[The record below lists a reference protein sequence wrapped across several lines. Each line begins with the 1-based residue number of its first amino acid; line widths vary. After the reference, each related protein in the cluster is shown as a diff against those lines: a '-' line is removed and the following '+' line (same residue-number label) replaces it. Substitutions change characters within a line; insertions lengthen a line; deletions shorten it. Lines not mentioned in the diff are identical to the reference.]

1 MKAAV
6 YQGPH
11 KEQTIEEVDVD
22 TPREHEVLVRT
33 AASGVCHSD
42 MHYTDGSGLTM
53 GVPGILGH
61 EAAGVVEAVGTRV
74 THVQPGDHIIARGS
88 FCGECAQ
95 CLTGNGHRC
104 VSKPGRAADDTPR
117 WSLNGERVH
126 SSNSN
131 ISSFAEQMLLHERGL
146 VKIDPAMPLDAAALI
161 GCAVITG
168 FGAAIHTAKVRPG
181 SRVAVFGVGGI
192 GLSAIQ
198 GARFAGARQII
209 AVDLVES
216 KLDIA
221 REFGAT
227 DGVDASRTDPVEVIQ
242 DISGGGVDYAFE
254 AIGNAKVAVQCVESL
269 GLGGTSIQIGVISAD
284 ETVALN
290 GRALSGEKS
299 IKACSMGSNRFRL
312 DFPLLVDLYLQGRLK
327 LDEMIS
333 LRGPLEDVNEMF
345 ERMRGGEIA
354 RQVIMFD

>member
-6 YQGPH
+6 YHGPQ

-42 MHYTDGSGLTM
+42 MHYIDGSGLTM
-53 GVPGILGH
+53 GIPGILGH

-104 VSKPGRAADDTPR
+104 LSKPGRAADDTPR

-227 DGVDASRTDPVEVIQ
+227 DGVDASRADPVEVIR

-254 AIGNAKVAVQCVESL
+254 AIGNAKVAVQCVEAL
-269 GLGGTSIQIGVISAD
+269 GLGGTSIQIGVISAA

-312 DFPLLVDLYLQGRLK
+312 DFPLLVDLYLQGRIK